1 MKKPV
6 SMIMLLLVFSI
17 ISFMIFLILFFITN
31 MFKKYVLQHKI
42 TCFF

>member
-6 SMIMLLLVFSI
+6 SMITLLLVFSI

-31 MFKKYVLQHKI
+31 MF
-42 TCFF
+42 